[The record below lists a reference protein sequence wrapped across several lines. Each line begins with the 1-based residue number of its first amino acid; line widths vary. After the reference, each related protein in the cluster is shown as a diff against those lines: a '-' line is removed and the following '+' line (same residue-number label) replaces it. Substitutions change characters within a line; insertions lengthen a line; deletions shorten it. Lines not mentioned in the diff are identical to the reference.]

1 MTEQVL
7 QNTKKDTYVK
17 PITSQNKFS
26 KSTSKNSCLLLIL
39 CSADGTLTGK
49 ISPCTG
55 AAAPQI
61 LGCRVLWAT
70 ASLKYP
76 SVLKI
81 PKPDWRFALHFQ
93 RSRITLSEG
102 TWELLC
108 SSCTKWAHSHRAQSL
123 LFSAQHQTPGKLF
136 LGQFLVPLFQ
146 SPGQEYGGD
155 RLETF
160 GCFQIPLH
168 SCMQVKIHRVL
179 PHEPAFC
186 CNFDWC
192 SLHFGDIKS
201 CTLSAFLI
209 QM

>member
-1 MTEQVL
+1 MLSQLLLRTSFQRAPPKIVACYWSSALQMGHWLGKFPPAQVL
-7 QNTKKDTYVK
+7 QHLRY
-17 PITSQNKFS
+17 
-26 KSTSKNSCLLLIL
+26 L
-39 CSADGTLTGK
+39 
-49 ISPCTG
+49 G
-55 AAAPQI
+55 A
-61 LGCRVLWAT
+61 VLWTT

-81 PKPDWRFALHFQ
+81 SKSDWRFALHFQ
-93 RSRITLSEG
+93 RSRVTLSEG
-102 TWELLC
+102 TWELIC

-155 RLETF
+155 RLETLR
-160 GCFQIPLH
+160 CFQIPLH
-168 SCMQVKIHRVL
+168 SFMQVKIHRVL

-192 SLHFGDIKS
+192 SLHFRDIKS

-209 QM
+209 QV